1 MSGTKM
7 LPTIRMWSS
16 FVVGNWLYLASAQV
30 HGAPGIQAPIVAAK
44 PPTEVRM
51 TLQGPIYTVHGMTL
65 YSAPSLDSP
74 GKSECTNVELTT
86 GNHPAQRW
94 TYPLPY
100 APGERRSCIQ
110 KWPPLEAAA
119 KSKPTGDWT
128 IVDREVG
135 VRQWAFHGNPVYFSI
150 RDEVPG
156 QVNGSGGNYLT
167 YFKPL
172 AAPFDAPSGIQLATA
187 EEGLVLADSH
197 GDPLHTVSDDRGQE
211 QNASLAPAGAVKHG
225 NWSIVVR
232 ADGTRQWAYQGHA
245 LYSGI
250 GDTATLVKTALND
263 QSTRET
269 PIVVYPK
276 PSLPSNM
283 TVRKGP
289 SGPMVTDDRGMT
301 LYYFVCAEEND
312 EHLQCDERG
321 DTAVYYQANCGG
333 PSRCADVFK
342 VVPAPKGARENEV
355 WTVHEVDPADPLRF
369 LRSGE
374 TGVRAWFYYDHPVFR
389 YSEDLQPG
397 DFYGMGVGTFVVAT
411 LRVVPSSFYSN
422 FNAGGG
428 IK

>member
-1 MSGTKM
+1 M
-7 LPTIRMWSS
+7 LTVRT
-16 FVVGNWLYLASAQV
+16 LASLVA
-30 HGAPGIQAPIVAAK
+30 GICLSSTSALVRSEPIVDVK

-51 TLQGPIYTVHGMTL
+51 TLQGPIYTVRGMTL
-65 YSAPSLDSP
+65 YTAPSLDSP
-74 GKSECTNVELTT
+74 GKSVCTNVELTT
-86 GNHPAQRW
+86 ANHPAQRW

-110 KWPPLEAAA
+110 KWPPLQAAP

-128 IVDREVG
+128 IVDREDG
-135 VRQWAFHGNPVYFSI
+135 IRQWAFHGNPVYFSS
-150 RDEVPG
+150 RDKVPG
-156 QVNGSGGNYLT
+156 QVNGSGGNYLS

-172 AAPFDAPSGIQLATA
+172 AAPFDAPSGIQLATT

-197 GDPLHTVSDDRGQE
+197 GDPVHTIDGGPGQSGCQGSCSGQGAE
-211 QNASLAPAGAVKHG
+211 LAPAGAVKHG
-225 NWSIVVR
+225 NWSIVLR

-250 GDTATLVKTALND
+250 GDTAALVKTAMND
-263 QSTRET
+263 ESTRKQS
-269 PIVVYPK
+269 PIIVYPK

-312 EHLQCDERG
+312 EHLQCDEQG
-321 DTAVYYQANCGG
+321 DTPVYYQANCGG
-333 PSRCADVFK
+333 PKRCADVFK
-342 VVPAPKGARENEV
+342 VLPAAKDARENEV
-355 WTVHEVDPADPLRF
+355 WTVHAVDPANPLRS
-369 LRSGE
+369 LRTGE
-374 TGVRAWFYYDHPVFR
+374 AGVRAWFYYDHPVFR
-389 YSEDLQPG
+389 YSEDLEPG

-411 LRVVPSSFYSN
+411 LRVIPSSFNSN

>member
-1 MSGTKM
+1 M
-7 LPTIRMWSS
+7 LMIPRWPSLVIAICLFST
-16 FVVGNWLYLASAQV
+16 SALLRSE
-30 HGAPGIQAPIVAAK
+30 PIVEER

-51 TLQGPIYTVHGMTL
+51 TLQGPIYTVRGMTL
-65 YSAPSLDSP
+65 YSTPSLDSP
-74 GKSECTNVELTT
+74 GKSACTNVELRTA
-86 GNHPAQRW
+86 NHPAQRW

-110 KWPPLEAAA
+110 KWPPLQAAA
-119 KSKPTGDWT
+119 KAKPTGDWT
-128 IVDREVG
+128 IVDREDG
-135 VRQWAFHGNPVYFSI
+135 IRQWAFRGNPVYFSI
-150 RDEVPG
+150 RDKQPG
-156 QVNGSGGNYLT
+156 QVNGSGGNYLS

-172 AAPFDAPSGIQLATA
+172 AAPFDAPSGIQLATT

-197 GDPLHTVSDDRGQE
+197 GEPLHTINGDRSQSE
-211 QNASLAPAGAVKHG
+211 SAALAPAGAVKHG
-225 NWSIVVR
+225 HWSIVLR
-232 ADGTRQWAYQGHA
+232 ADGTRQWAYQGHT

-250 GDTATLVKTALND
+250 GDTAALVKTVMND
-263 QSTRET
+263 ESTHKQP
-269 PIVVYPK
+269 PIIVYPR

-312 EHLQCDERG
+312 EHLQCDEQG
-321 DTAVYYQANCGG
+321 DTPVYYQANCGG
-333 PSRCADVFK
+333 PTRCAEVFK
-342 VVPAPKGARENEV
+342 VLPAPKDARENEV
-355 WTVHEVDPADPLRF
+355 WTIHEVDPANPLRF
-369 LRSGE
+369 LRAGE

-389 YSEDLQPG
+389 YSEDLEPG

-411 LRVVPSSFYSN
+411 LRVIPSSFNSN